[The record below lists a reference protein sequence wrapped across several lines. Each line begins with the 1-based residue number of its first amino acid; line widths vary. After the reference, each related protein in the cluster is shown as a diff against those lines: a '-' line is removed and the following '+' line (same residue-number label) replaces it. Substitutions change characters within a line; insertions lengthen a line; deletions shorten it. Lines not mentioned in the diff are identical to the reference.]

1 MAFYEKILER
11 VSAKRKSMMTGQFS
25 LFDVMPEEDRI
36 ATIEW
41 PQMEEYDKRLLL
53 AMEKDM
59 LGLYLTGHPL
69 DTFEDQ
75 IRQHVTHFSYEFE
88 VSEEEDHHEN
98 KLSDNQFVRIAGLV
112 ADVKTIST
120 KNNRLMA
127 FVTVEDLYGQMEVV
141 VFPNI
146 YEECSRFLDSDSPI
160 WVEGRINLKEDEQ
173 AKILASQIKP
183 LTLNNDHTN
192 GDGSHAVKEGA
203 MPYQSDCQDSL
214 PDMNQASLGKII
226 KIMFSEDVPEI
237 KRRAVLSLL
246 RYFEGTDRALIYLQD
261 ATKPAMKMN
270 TRADP
275 QVYSELVEIL
285 GNNLVKLC

>member
-1 MAFYEKILER
+1 M
-11 VSAKRKSMMTGQFS
+11 
-25 LFDVMPEEDRI
+25 
-36 ATIEW
+36 
-41 PQMEEYDKRLLL
+41 
-53 AMEKDM
+53 
-59 LGLYLTGHPL
+59 
-69 DTFEDQ
+69 
-75 IRQHVTHFSYEFE
+75 
-88 VSEEEDHHEN
+88 
-98 KLSDNQFVRIAGLV
+98 

-173 AKILASQIKP
+173 AKILASQIRP
-183 LTLNNDHTN
+183 LILEFGHTN
-192 GDGSHAVKEGA
+192 GDGSHAAKEDA
-203 MPYQSDCQDSL
+203 MQYQSDCPDNL
-214 PDMNQASLGKII
+214 PDMNQAVRGKII

-246 RYFEGTDRALIYLQD
+246 RYFEGTDRALIYLQN

-270 TRADP
+270 TRVDP
-275 QVYSELVEIL
+275 NVYS
-285 GNNLVKLC
+285 GAC